1 MRTALQRILIGLAV
15 IVGVLVIVVAPFLLL
30 TPKPPSPPA
39 DIDSV
44 VRLDAYLESLVAN
57 ETPPA
62 IAVTVLKD
70 GETVYARTFGAADAS
85 GKPVTPESVF
95 HFWSVT
101 KLFTATAILQ
111 LVEDGTLALDDPV
124 TKYLPE
130 FQPVT
135 KTGSPATVT
144 IRQLLDHTS
153 GIREI
158 APTALFG
165 WIHHPGE
172 TGPGERAILRER
184 MADYAGLVAEPGG
197 PGSYS
202 NAGYIVLGA
211 VIEAVSG
218 ERYED
223 FVRRRI
229 LTPLGMAH
237 SDFVYRDDMLE
248 HAATGTHPLFQIFTP
263 LLLMIHP
270 DWFSSWVETTA
281 RARMWLKPLYTDYL
295 APTGLI
301 GTPGDLARFGAAFL
315 GGGALDGERILG
327 AETARAMLDEGYGG
341 NSGPDGDRMGLGWH
355 WFDKEPLPFK
365 GHGGDGPGFRA
376 QLALFPDQRMVVVV
390 IATDTLAD
398 RIGLTNLVA
407 QVFR

>member
-1 MRTALQRILIGLAV
+1 MRTAIRRILIGLAV
-15 IVGVLVIVVAPFLLL
+15 IVAALIVAIAPFLLL

-39 DIDSV
+39 GIDTV
-44 VRLDAYLESLVAN
+44 AELDAYLESLTAN

-62 IAVTVLKD
+62 IAVTVLKN
-70 GETVYARTFGAADAS
+70 GETVYSKAFGAADAS
-85 GKPVTPESVF
+85 GKPATPNSVF

-111 LVEDGTLALDDPV
+111 LVEDGKLALDDPV

-135 KTGSPATVT
+135 NSGAPAAVT

-153 GIREI
+153 GVSEI

-172 TGPGERAILRER
+172 DGPSERAILRER
-184 MADYAGLVAEPGG
+184 MADYAKLAADPGG

-218 ERYED
+218 ARYED
-223 FVRRRI
+223 FVRDRI
-229 LTPLGMAH
+229 LVPLGMAH
-237 SDFVYRDDMLE
+237 SDFVYRNDMLDA
-248 HAATGTHPLFQIFTP
+248 AATGTHPLFQIFTP

-270 DWFSSWVETTA
+270 DWFSSWVETTT
-281 RARMWLKPLYTDYL
+281 RGRMWLKPLYTDYL

-315 GGGALDGERILG
+315 DGGAFDGERILG
-327 AETARAMLDEGYGG
+327 AETVRAMLDEGYGG
-341 NSGPDGDRMGLGWH
+341 NTGPDGDRMGIGWH
-355 WFDKEPLPFK
+355 WFDREPVPFK

-390 IATDTLAD
+390 IATDALTD
-398 RIGLTNLVA
+398 RIRLTNLVA